1 MLALRDSFYPV
12 IAAFLVGFILGII
25 NKVFGKYRDK
35 LLGKTKIADDT
46 AETDD
51 KPTYV
56 ISISREYGSGGR
68 AIGKILAEKLGYKY
82 YDTELI
88 KLVQRSVQFPFFVG
102 LNRGR
107 LYFHVPIPAMFSDTA
122 FCCMVFSRC
131 DVLFIFRQKH
141 QSTKREYFIVCFI

>member
-1 MLALRDSFYPV
+1 MFIGKEIHIFHSSLLDSISSNQFFKQSLHADLEY
-12 IAAFLVGFILGII
+12 II
-25 NKVFGKYRDK
+25 
-35 LLGKTKIADDT
+35 KIALLRLLVFHNFVLNSLLID
-46 AETDD
+46 
-51 KPTYV
+51 YH
-56 ISISREYGSGGR
+56 
-68 AIGKILAEKLGYKY
+68 
-82 YDTELI
+82 TELI
-88 KLVQRSVQFPFFVG
+88 KLVQRSVQFPFFVA

>member
-1 MLALRDSFYPV
+1 MFISKEIHIFHSSLLDSISSNQFFKQSLHADLEY
-12 IAAFLVGFILGII
+12 II
-25 NKVFGKYRDK
+25 
-35 LLGKTKIADDT
+35 KIALLRLLVFHNFVLNSLLID
-46 AETDD
+46 
-51 KPTYV
+51 YH
-56 ISISREYGSGGR
+56 
-68 AIGKILAEKLGYKY
+68 
-82 YDTELI
+82 TELI

-141 QSTKREYFIVCFI
+141 QATKRKYFIVCFI